1 VRPSAIAR
9 HDRWLWFATLGA
21 ASVAA
26 SGCDPILI
34 IQGSFF
40 PAWLVCMVAGVVL
53 TTVGR
58 QLIVKARLEPHLG
71 PLLLIYPSLWLLT
84 TLLVWL
90 VFYRT

>member
-1 VRPSAIAR
+1 MRPSAIAV
-9 HDRWLWFATLGA
+9 HDGWLPFATLGA

-26 SGCDPILI
+26 AGCDPILN

-40 PAWLVCMVAGVVL
+40 PAWLICMVAGVVL
-53 TTVGR
+53 TAVGR

-71 PLLLIYPSLWLLT
+71 PLPLIYPSLWVLM
-84 TLLVWL
+84 TLVVWL